1 MPEQPSAS
9 FADSCTIHDFD
20 ELLSLDDIFVE
31 YFNEFLRLGTFVQK
45 LEYNRELNTFIEKI
59 SDNLLNTN
67 NEQLL
72 IDDNVKKTDDTD
84 TNSLYSGFSDIIQL
98 DEVPEHTKRRNA
110 NSQKTHQSQIMDW
123 VKTERLGLFWR
134 TEFYRQYKLC
144 KLILRPIANENEPS
158 EYSSQGIGGYSR
170 QSVYTA
176 ARTLSTDNSTGHGM
190 AQTATLEEDEEQ
202 QDEEQNEPFANA
214 NTMFENNIMVSEILR
229 MPKAFLR
236 PGSRAY
242 SVPANLVSCLA
253 IFFPSLQPRQLGKMS
268 KRSSSSKTSQRKSL
282 PRDNENNSSDDP
294 NDPNSLS
301 MYSSVK
307 MKYFEETENEEDSN
321 DIGDFGLEIQSSSS
335 QLKYKYL
342 GSFQGM
348 QSFVRFLQTTKGG
361 YDLYRFWMDCEFFKD
376 TMLGLDQVENVAAR
390 TRLFRDLND
399 GKYHLPFM
407 RHLQNKIRRAY
418 SDSSGILTHD
428 VFLQVQYDVLR
439 RLRMYWSARFIIHRL
454 FQDHHP
460 PLHLPIDMK
469 QPENVCLYP
478 IDERARASLIEMTRV
493 FLSDDYTTN
502 EKIISNEENE
512 ENQDKIEESFN
523 NLFMRKYLTIIRQDK
538 QAGGLF
544 LRYVTFKER
553 LLLPLMLFCYDVDD
567 FRYSNVEDKILERQH
582 GLSILNTYFGNSA
595 KLSLDNFMPDIQI
608 RKWVETFHNYK
619 FDKLTFEPLFK
630 RALLILKD
638 AWLRCIKEDVDR
650 FTAAYYLTS
659 SPAPSII
666 GSDEDEDDEDEDEKH
681 GERQKRVVPAS
692 KKQMQRKGS
701 PNTEIQ
707 VSHDAIYIK
716 RPWLTRFVPSAPTE
730 RQERFLEALEN
741 AMTDD
746 ERQRLRAEKLE
757 RLRKIEENRK
767 RALKAARERRLKQAQ
782 EKSATTNT
790 EKNAQMRRR
799 ETGVYIDRVLPSKI
813 ATMAKDSQR
822 LFLTDFQHF
831 TKSSKTAPTKFEQK
845 LSFIFEVIKWMES
858 TNSYEKQQQLDRLR
872 KTYFDV
878 NSKRNILPLSDE
890 QSETLAIN
898 DGRPDSQFIQ
908 NVYRE
913 IHNAF
918 EDEFVRYC
926 NERIQEFEIDSI
938 DDFLSKSYDELTLL
952 FNDVND
958 GRKGGADDDDMGAL
972 FDPDVEAL
980 ASNNDG
986 TGKTTKKHYAEL
998 FQLIADAAV
1007 GRFNERF
1014 YYFYAYLTHW
1024 VDEKKAPYIDQDFL
1038 FCIDANRIKEI
1049 SNDLMLQAKVRYV
1062 LETYFEANVTSNAFN
1077 CRLDFTNTDLQTRIV
1092 RSLQKYLTSNVNDF
1106 PSLEEARTVLV
1117 KDKLV
1122 YYYAGFKAYL
1132 FRMNL
1137 IKTHPSRLARL
1148 QEQLNLYQQQ
1158 QRANKSAKTTTR
1170 SSAST
1175 NKNSL
1180 PRKNVSVTSKSHPIP
1195 PSTPVDL
1202 TTMTKTQRILNERM
1216 KTFDK
1221 IPPNKVNDIFF
1232 PVINKTTRQRSPTNN
1247 GKSRT
1252 THNQDT
1258 HTTHAESMNSFKE
1271 KPRGPVLVQ
1280 YTLTSGIK
1288 VKYSDGKP
1296 FEESANAAA
1305 AGGGG
1310 GGGGGGAQPR
1320 RTSGVYSIVSGND

>member
-72 IDDNVKKTDDTD
+72 IGDNVKKTGDTD

-98 DEVPEHTKRRNA
+98 DEVPEQTKRRHA
-110 NSQKTHQSQIMDW
+110 NSQKIHQSQIMDW

-176 ARTLSTDNSTGHGM
+176 ARTLSTDNSNGHGM

-202 QDEEQNEPFANA
+202 QDFEQNEQFANA
-214 NTMFENNIMVSEILR
+214 NITFENNIMVSEILR

-282 PRDNENNSSDDP
+282 PRDNEDNSSDDP

-307 MKYFEETENEEDSN
+307 MKYFEETDNEDDNN
-321 DIGDFGLEIQSSSS
+321 DIGDFGLEIQSSSN

-342 GSFQGM
+342 
-348 QSFVRFLQTTKGG
+348 
-361 YDLYRFWMDCEFFKD
+361 D
-376 TMLGLDQVENVAAR
+376 TMLGLDQVENVVAR

-418 SDSSGILTHD
+418 SDTSGILTHD

-460 PLHLPIDMK
+460 ALRLPIDMT
-469 QPENVCLYP
+469 QPANVCLYP
-478 IDERARASLIEMTRV
+478 IDERARANLIEMTRA

-502 EKIISNEENE
+502 EKIVSNEENE
-512 ENQDKIEESFN
+512 ENEDEIEKSFN
-523 NLFMRKYLTIIRQDK
+523 DLFMRKYLTIIRQDK

-567 FRYSNVEDKILERQH
+567 FRYSNVEDKILESQH

-608 RKWVETFHNYK
+608 KKWIETFHNYK

-650 FTAAYYLTS
+650 FTAAYYLTA
-659 SPAPSII
+659 SPTPSII
-666 GSDEDEDDEDEDEKH
+666 GSDEDEDEEDEDEGEQH
-681 GERQKRVVPAS
+681 GEQQKRVVPTS
-692 KKQMQRKGS
+692 KKQMPRMCS

-707 VSHDAIYIK
+707 VSHDTIYIK

-730 RQERFLEALEN
+730 RQERFMEALEN
-741 AMTDD
+741 AMTDE

-782 EKSATTNT
+782 EKSATTNS
-790 EKNAQMRRR
+790 EKTAQMRRR
-799 ETGVYIDRVLPSKI
+799 ETGVYIDRVLPSKT
-813 ATMAKDSQR
+813 ATMTKDSQR

-831 TKSSKTAPTKFEQK
+831 TKSSATAPTKFEQK
-845 LSFIFEVIKWMES
+845 LNFIFEVIKWMEA

-878 NSKRNILPLSDE
+878 NSKRSILPLSDE
-890 QSETLAIN
+890 QSEILAIN

-938 DDFLSKSYDELTLL
+938 DDFLSKSYDELTIL

-958 GRKGGADDDDMGAL
+958 GRRGGGDDDDMGAL

-980 ASNNDG
+980 ASNSDG
-986 TGKTTKKHYAEL
+986 TGKTTKKHYVEL
-998 FQLIADAAV
+998 LQLITDATM

-1049 SNDLMLQAKVRYV
+1049 SNDLILQAKVRYV

-1106 PSLEEARTVLV
+1106 PSLEEARTVLI
-1117 KDKLV
+1117 KEKLV

-1175 NKNSL
+1175 NKNSSS
-1180 PRKNVSVTSKSHPIP
+1180 RKNVTVMSKTHPIP

-1216 KTFDK
+1216 KTFDA

-1247 GKSRT
+1247 GKSRS

-1296 FEESANAAA
+1296 FEESANAA
-1305 AGGGG
+1305 
-1310 GGGGGGAQPR
+1310 GGGAQPR
-1320 RTSGVYSIVSGND
+1320 HTSGAYSIGSGND